1 MQMESRSGRSS
12 HPQCAGFL
20 SAHLSSLPLSH
31 ACPFVASDK
40 RSVNEQSPLSLCCLD
55 AQLHG
60 TAAMK
65 LKINSNGS
73 FACLKYWG
81 NSTKIR
87 GCRLSKKTPLYLE
100 KCHAAAYTNGNKD
113 NNKAVGFF
121 FFCKKMKAS
130 LLPSQLCF

>member
-1 MQMESRSGRSS
+1 MESRSGRSS

-100 KCHAAAYTNGNKD
+100 KCHAAAYTSGNKD
-113 NNKAVGFF
+113 NNKAVGFFF